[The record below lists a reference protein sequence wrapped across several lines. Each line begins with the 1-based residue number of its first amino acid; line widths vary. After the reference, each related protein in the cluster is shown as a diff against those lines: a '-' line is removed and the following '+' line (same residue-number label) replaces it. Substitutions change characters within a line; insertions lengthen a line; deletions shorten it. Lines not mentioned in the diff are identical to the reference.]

1 MYPALSALVSGAVM
15 YALGSSRANSNSKEP
30 KTSVSVSVQQPEL
43 KQKEIPKD
51 TFTPDSINPVLKAV
65 KRKEALKE
73 KVDSKASINIY
84 KLEPKQFLNIYL
96 KEKNIQLQVLKK
108 IANDDSFSFKNFVE
122 EDIRKFVDILHF
134 QKKLK
139 NSTYEIIL
147 HKLMENPLGLEY
159 IKDLKEGMAEG
170 ILSMPANFLPIF
182 LDTCSYTDKI
192 NILKGQLTKIPR
204 LQLQKYQELHKRN
217 IPYLL
222 LES

>member
-1 MYPALSALVSGAVM
+1 M
-15 YALGSSRANSNSKEP
+15 SSNEP
-30 KTSVSVSVQQPEL
+30 VGNKII
-43 KQKEIPKD
+43 K
-51 TFTPDSINPVLKAV
+51 FTAPVNENFEEEKINFKGLTVLKAV

-84 KLEPKQFLNIYL
+84 KLEPKQFLKIYL

-204 LQLQKYQELHKRN
+204 LQL
-217 IPYLL
+217 
-222 LES
+222 